1 VSLEPGGRL
10 GGYEVL
16 GRLGAGGM
24 GEVYRARDPRL
35 DREVAIKILPR
46 RFMEDAEYLARFE
59 REARMLAAL
68 NHPHIATIHGLEDI
82 EPSPGSGQST
92 VRAIVLEL
100 VEGET
105 LAERIA
111 RGRVPIGEALA
122 IARQIAEALDAAHVK
137 GIVHR
142 DLKPANV
149 KLTPGGVVKV
159 LDFGLAKLTGGPDDR
174 DASKQATMLAGTKA
188 GVILGTTAYMSPE
201 QARGQP
207 VDKRTDIWSFGC
219 VLFELL
225 TASSAFHGGTMTD
238 TLAAIVDRE
247 PAWDRLPAATP
258 AGVRRLLQRCLEKDA
273 SRRLRDIGDVRAEL
287 EEPRVGA
294 ARRTVWPWVAA
305 AAALAAVVVV
315 ALVVSRG
322 VFNRSTE
329 ATALPPIRSVAVLP
343 LADLSARSDESYF
356 SSGMTDELIGALAK
370 IRAWRVISRTSV
382 MQYKDTSK
390 ALPVIAKE
398 LGVDA
403 LVEGT
408 VQRVND
414 RVRITVR
421 LVRAGR
427 EEENLWTQSYDRD
440 VRDVLD
446 VQADVARSIA
456 SQVKLTLTP
465 VEQERLAARHPVDP
479 NVFNLY
485 LKGRALADQGT
496 EDAIVKGIAYLEQAL
511 QTDPKYAPAHAAMAL
526 AYGSLTPDYRAPKDV
541 MPKSREHAVRA
552 IELDDTLSEAHTAL
566 ARVMFFYDWDWA
578 GAENEIRHA
587 IDLNTSSADAHDL
600 YGSYLTAVE
609 QHAKAIAELKLA
621 RELNPSALT
630 TYSSLLAT
638 YMFARQYDS
647 AIEESRRALAAYPN
661 FAFAYAWLGMA
672 YAMKGQFAEALPALT
687 RARELDDNVTT
698 THFLAIAQAAAGN
711 KAEATRLVKLLEV
724 AAENRYTC
732 AYEVATVHLHL
743 GDRETAMQWIR
754 RGMEEQCDCMVWLK
768 AEPWMDPLR
777 VDPRYA
783 DLVKRIGFP

>member
-1 VSLEPGGRL
+1 
-10 GGYEVL
+10 
-16 GRLGAGGM
+16 M

-82 EPSPGSGQST
+82 EASPGSGQST

-111 RGRVPIGEALA
+111 SGRVPIGEALA

-159 LDFGLAKLTGGPDDR
+159 LDFGLAKITGGPDDR
-174 DASKQATMLAGTKA
+174 DASEQATMLAGTKA

-207 VDKRTDIWSFGC
+207 VDKRTDIWAFGC

-225 TASSAFHGGTMTD
+225 TASAAFHGGTMTD

-287 EEPRVGA
+287 EEPRLGA

-305 AAALAAVVVV
+305 AAALAA
-315 ALVVSRG
+315 ALVFGRG

-390 ALPVIAKE
+390 ALPVIARE

-408 VQRVND
+408 VQRAND

-485 LKGRALADQGT
+485 LKGRASADQGT

-511 QTDPKYAPAHAAMAL
+511 QTDRKYAPAHAAMAL
-526 AYGSLTPDYRAPKDV
+526 AYGSLTPSYRAPKDV

-587 IDLNTSSADAHDL
+587 IELNTSSADAHDL
-600 YGSYLTAVE
+600 YGNYLSSVE
-609 QHAKAIAELKLA
+609 QPAKAIAELKLA
-621 RELNPSALT
+621 RELNPLALT
-630 TYSSLLAT
+630 TYSDLLAT
-638 YMFARQYDS
+638 YVGARQYDS

-711 KAEATRLVKLLEV
+711 KAEATRLVKLLEI
-724 AAENRYTC
+724 AAANRYTC

-743 GDRETAMQWIR
+743 GDRETAMQWLR

-768 AEPWMDPLR
+768 SEPWMDPLR

-783 DLVKRIGFP
+783 DLVKRVGFPNP